1 MRRIH
6 LRSTSDIISINVLL
20 LKDRFTRARVTQI
33 DNISL
38 KRQKKETYNGLV
50 QVTTSKHIEEGNGK

>member
-6 LRSTSDIISINVLL
+6 LLSTSDIISINVLL
-20 LKDRFTRARVTQI
+20 LKDRFTRATVTQI